1 MAMSPP
7 KTELDA
13 PPAALTLSARL
24 AASISNG
31 SSVPAMP
38 ETYVVPGIVV
48 YERFFNVPLDYFD
61 EARGTIQIFARQCVS
76 LARQKQMDQLP
87 FMVYLQGGMSMAPP
101 VSLRLLDLMGMVR

>member
-7 KTELDA
+7 KSELEA
-13 PPAALTLSARL
+13 PPAAPTLSARI
-24 AASISNG
+24 ATGIPNG
-31 SSVPAMP
+31 ASVPAMP

-48 YERFFNVPLDYFD
+48 HERFLNVPLDYFD

-87 FMVYLQGGMSMAPP
+87 FMVYLQGGTSSPLPGPP
-101 VSLRLLDLMGMVR
+101 RLRSGGWDYS